1 MQPDILTDIV
11 DAASNAVGWV
21 HENFGPIGLWAL
33 AVPLLFLLLR
43 LLLALMRRRKPRY
56 QPQVYLFT
64 KTEWRFATVLKE
76 AISDD
81 FLLMAKVR
89 IADLLKV
96 ESHKNIKRSAWM
108 GQFARISSKHI
119 DFVLVCPQSGRI
131 CCCLELDDASHQR
144 KDRIER
150 DVFVNGAFKQAGVPL
165 LRIPTE
171 KVYDSGDLRKQI
183 NEAVR

>member
-1 MQPDILTDIV
+1 MPFETLSALWDGFN
-11 DAASNAVGWV
+11 SKVGWV
-21 HENFGPIGLWAL
+21 SDTFGPVGLWVL
-33 AVPLLFLLLR
+33 AVPLILLLIRLLLLLR
-43 LLLALMRRRKPRY
+43 QRKPRY

-64 KTEWRFATVLKE
+64 KTEWRFSTVLQE
-76 AISDD
+76 AIRDD
-81 FLLMAKVR
+81 YLLMGKVR

-96 ESHKNIKRSAWM
+96 ESHKDIKRSAWM
-108 GQFARISSKHI
+108 GKFARISSKHI

-150 DVFVNGAFKQAGVPL
+150 DVFVNGAFKEAGVPL

-171 KVYDSGDLRKQI
+171 KVYDSEKLRKQI
-183 NEAVR
+183 REAVR